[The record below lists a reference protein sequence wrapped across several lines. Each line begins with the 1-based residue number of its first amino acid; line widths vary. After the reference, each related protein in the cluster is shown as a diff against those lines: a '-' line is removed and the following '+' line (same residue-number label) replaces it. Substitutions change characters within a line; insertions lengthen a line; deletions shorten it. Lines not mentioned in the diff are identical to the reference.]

1 MDEINI
7 GYWLVN
13 TAGIGSIIVLAV
25 GFSVFFTYV
34 AMLRWIQTAPP
45 ARPAPVAAV
54 ETAESEEVAGG
65 AAA

>member
-7 GYWLVN
+7 GYWLVD

-45 ARPAPVAAV
+45 VRPAPVAAV
-54 ETAESEEVAGG
+54 ETAEEEAAGG